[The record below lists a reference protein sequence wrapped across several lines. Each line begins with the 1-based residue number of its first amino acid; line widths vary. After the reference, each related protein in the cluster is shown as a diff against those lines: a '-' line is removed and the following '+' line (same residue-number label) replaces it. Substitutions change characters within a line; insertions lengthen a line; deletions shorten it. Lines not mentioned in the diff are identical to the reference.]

1 LVAEA
6 PLLRAEGVSKT
17 YGEGASRV
25 DVLRDLSF
33 TVGAEDSC
41 AVLGPS
47 GSGKSTLLYTLAGLE
62 PPSAGQVFLGEANV
76 YGLDEARR
84 SQFRRQQIGFV
95 LQDHGLLPYLTALE
109 NVQIANAVA
118 RVLGPAAADARGR
131 ELLDQLGLKDRADHP
146 PSALSGGEKQRVAIA
161 RAMFLKPRI
170 LLCDEPT
177 GNLDAAN
184 AGAVLDL
191 LLQLHAVLKG
201 GLVVV
206 THNAEAAQRFG
217 RRLLF
222 DRGALRE
229 I

>member
-1 LVAEA
+1 MADSI
-6 PLLRAEGVSKT
+6 LRAESVSKT
-17 YGEGASRV
+17 YGDGGTRV

-33 TVGAEDSC
+33 SLAAEESC

-62 PPSAGQVFLGEANV
+62 PPTSGRVFLGVTDV
-76 YGLDEARR
+76 YGLDEQGR
-84 SQFRRQQIGFV
+84 SRLRLKEIGFV

-109 NVQIANAVA
+109 NVQIANAVGHVHDA
-118 RVLGPAAADARGR
+118 AAADRRGR
-131 ELLDQLGLKDRADHP
+131 ELLDQLGLKDRADHL

-184 AGAVLDL
+184 AASVLDL
-191 LLQLHAVLKG
+191 LLQLHGASKG
-201 GLVVV
+201 ALVVV
-206 THNAEAAQRFG
+206 THNAESATRFG
-217 RRLLF
+217 KRLIF
-222 DRGALRE
+222 EHGALRE
-229 I
+229 A

>member
-1 LVAEA
+1 MAEA
-6 PLLRAEGVSKT
+6 PLLRAEAVSKI
-17 YGEGASRV
+17 YGDGGARV
-25 DVLRDLSF
+25 EVLRDLFF
-33 TVGAEDSC
+33 TVSAEESC

-62 PPSAGQVFLGEANV
+62 PPTKGRVFLGDTDV
-76 YGLDEARR
+76 YRLDEKGRSHLRR
-84 SQFRRQQIGFV
+84 REIGFV

-118 RVLGPAAADARGR
+118 HLHEKAAADARGR
-131 ELLDQLGLKDRADHP
+131 ELLDQLGLKDRASHL

-184 AGAVLDL
+184 AAAVLDL
-191 LLQLHAVLKG
+191 LLELHAASQGALI
-201 GLVVV
+201 VV
-206 THNAEAAQRFG
+206 THNAAAATRFG
-217 RRLLF
+217 RRLMF
-222 DRGALRE
+222 EHGALRE
-229 I
+229 V